1 MKKAASL
8 ITFLALAGCATKWHN
23 PALTDSASMERQ
35 LKIDDG
41 YCTMVAAGA
50 APMPAP
56 VQPTATT
63 SSVNITGSTFN
74 PATGTTTTSNYRG
87 QVNTSP
93 AGGFAGGFAS
103 GMANGAAIGAAL
115 AQDKIHK
122 SCMYAKGWY
131 DTPPPAST
139 ASSPPTSKVQPT
151 LRQSPRPV
159 SATPIY
165 TSPKEEW
172 GADTD
177 EFLSI
182 YPEYRTPALFD
193 QLNDQVKRIA
203 TASPHLSG
211 PAILIAA
218 REAVAQAGVGPAAL
232 PKSTLAQMTYPGAV
246 AGKPVD
252 QAAMGV
258 FYIKGDD
265 AVPANIRRSA
275 YWTQKAA
282 SAGNPIGQM
291 GYGALLFEGKGL
303 PRDRVEA
310 YRWVQPLAT
319 TDETAKELLRMFEA
333 QMTAGELSQ
342 VR

>member
-1 MKKAASL
+1 MKKAAVLFTVL
-8 ITFLALAGCATKWHN
+8 ILTGCATKWHN
-23 PALTDSASMERQ
+23 PALTDLVSMERQ

-41 YCTMVAAGA
+41 YCTMVAIGA

-56 VQPTATT
+56 VQPTPST
-63 SSVNITGSTFN
+63 SNINLSGSTYN

-87 QVNTSP
+87 QLNTTP
-93 AGGFAGGFAS
+93 ADAFAGGFAS

-131 DTPPPAST
+131 DTPQPPAST
-139 ASSPPTSKVQPT
+139 ASSLASNVQPNS
-151 LRQSPRPV
+151 RQSPRSV

-172 GADTD
+172 DADTD

-182 YPEYRTPALFD
+182 YPEYTTSALFH
-193 QLNDQVKRIA
+193 QLNEQVKRIA
-203 TASPHLSG
+203 KVSPHLSG

-218 REAVAQAGVGPAAL
+218 RDALTQTGVVPAAM

-252 QAAMGV
+252 QAAMGI
-258 FYIKGDD
+258 FYIKGDHGI
-265 AVPANIRRSA
+265 PANIRRSA

-282 SAGNPIGQM
+282 SAGNPVGQI
-291 GYGALLFEGKGL
+291 GYGVLLFEGKGL
-303 PRDRVEA
+303 PRDRVDA
-310 YRWVQPLAT
+310 YRWIQPLGG

-333 QMTAGELSQ
+333 QMTASELSQ